1 MNEST
6 AHHNDAAVRAVV
18 VGLGPTGSPRAVA
31 FGVRVARLRGTDLHL
46 VHVVEPLVGAPEI
59 AVLAELDVEA
69 AGAEVLAQ
77 ALDRVREAAPDLNVS
92 GSVLLGHPVTSLV
105 KSTTEATM
113 VVLEHRDLSGLARL
127 IVRSVSGGV
136 AAKAKVPVVSVPE
149 GWESRPG
156 VAVTVAVDD
165 PDRADELLRM
175 GALAARALETELR
188 ILNVWQLPTGYEGVA
203 LSPDDDAALAARSHR
218 EIEELLA
225 RGAEEIAGLRVSVQ
239 VMRGRT
245 ADALLE
251 ASRSSSL
258 LVLGRHDPVR
268 GLGSHLGPV
277 ARNLFRA
284 AHAPVMLVDLAANS
298 AS

>member
-1 MNEST
+1 MSQT
-6 AHHNDAAVRAVV
+6 HLPDPATGARAVV
-18 VGLGPTGSPRAVA
+18 VGLGPSGSERAVN
-31 FGVRVARLRGTDLHL
+31 FGIRVARLRSVPLHL

-69 AGAEVLAQ
+69 AGAEVLAH
-77 ALDRVREAAPDLNVS
+77 ALERVRATAPDLAVT
-92 GSVLLGHPVTSLV
+92 GAVLLGHPVTSLV
-105 KSTTEATM
+105 KSTTEAAL

-127 IVRSVSGGV
+127 VVRSVSGGV
-136 AAKAKVPVVSVPE
+136 AAKAKVPVVSVPQ

-165 PDRADELLRM
+165 PERADALVQM

-203 LSPDDDAALAARSHR
+203 LSAEDDAALATRSYR
-218 EIEELLA
+218 EIEELLRRNTA
-225 RGAEEIAGLRVSVQ
+225 AVDGLGVSVQ
-239 VMRGRT
+239 VLRGRT

-284 AHAPVMLVDLAANS
+284 AHAPVMLVDLAG
-298 AS
+298 